1 MILLDSAQN
10 SSGKLRSELEAPL
23 EVRFAFKLCLDV
35 YCVRVFIEK
44 LLAVGIKLK
53 QLVLDAANVLEVL
66 VVALGSRWRH
76 FAWVD
81 LAVVSFIVKIT
92 FKVKSG
98 TNAAVKPNVKSPCKK
113 DLILGGKRNEI
124 YP

>member
-10 SSGKLRSELEAPL
+10 SSGKLRSEPEAAL
-23 EVRFAFKLCLDV
+23 KVRFAFKLCLDV

-66 VVALGSRWRH
+66 VVAFGSRCRH
-76 FAWVD
+76 FAGVD
-81 LAVVSFIVKIT
+81 LAVVPFIAEIT
-92 FKVKSG
+92 FKK
-98 TNAAVKPNVKSPCKK
+98 
-113 DLILGGKRNEI
+113 
-124 YP
+124 

>member
-10 SSGKLRSELEAPL
+10 SSGKLRAESEASL
-23 EVRFAFKLCLDV
+23 EVRYAFKLCLDV

-81 LAVVSFIVKIT
+81 LAVVPFISEIT
-92 FKVKSG
+92 FKKTGGS
-98 TNAAVKPNVKSPCKK
+98 NAAVKPNVKFPCNNK
-113 DLILGGKRNEI
+113 I
-124 YP
+124 

>member
-1 MILLDSAQN
+1 MESVGVGVEQ
-10 SSGKLRSELEAPL
+10 
-23 EVRFAFKLCLDV
+23 
-35 YCVRVFIEK
+35 
-44 LLAVGIKLK
+44 LLAVGELFK
-53 QLVLDAANVLEVL
+53 QLVLSGAYQLAVLNVT
-66 VVALGSRWRH
+66 LGVGRGFLTRINLS
-76 FAWVD
+76 
-81 LAVVSFIVKIT
+81 VVSFIVKIT